1 MRAYFW
7 GNMYLASIQQGI
19 QSLHCVSEMYIKYAD
34 DYTSP
39 SIDGYGARLH
49 RWGRD
54 YKTVVILNAG
64 EMSAL
69 ERVETLMASEDNP
82 YPWASWRESDEAI
95 NGALTNVGV
104 ILPERM
110 YKAAQ
115 EKKKYWRNWENR
127 QNLTPWEIELA
138 ELINSTY
145 MAR

>member
-7 GNMYLASIQQGI
+7 GNMYMSSIQQGI
-19 QSLHCVSEMYIKYAD
+19 QSLHCLSEMYQKYTD
-34 DYTSP
+34 
-39 SIDGYGARLH
+39 SIVNTEQREALFE
-49 RWGRD
+49 WGLT
-54 YKTVVILNAG
+54 YKTVIVLNAG

-69 ERVETLMASEDNP
+69 EKVESLIESIDNP
-82 YPWASWRESDEAI
+82 SYAWASWRESADAM
-95 NGALTNVGV
+95 NCALTSVGI

-127 QNLTPWEIELA
+127 QKLSPWEIELVD
-138 ELINSTY
+138 LMNSTY